1 MHDDLEKGRRML
13 SSFNFKEYETVTAN
27 SNAFKGVEIDLMI
40 EILKDWKQSPGD
52 PYTLLELRDGK
63 TLVAFALIH
72 RVSGRNFTFDIRFI
86 VLDQDYRSSSAIQH
100 LFDMIDAELLKKI
113 PFAVIRV
120 EISSVKRDSLG
131 EQALENAGYSLI
143 GHIPTYYGENDDF
156 YFYIKAIFRNPPNFI
171 KISKPFEDQ
180 AASAAPLEEIHTL
193 EE

>member
-1 MHDDLEKGRRML
+1 ML
-13 SSFNFKEYETVTAN
+13 SSFNFKEYETITSH

-40 EILKDWKQSPGD
+40 EILKDWKQSPGE

-72 RVSGRNFTFDIRFI
+72 RVAGRNFTFDIRFI
-86 VLDQDYRSSSAIQH
+86 VLDPDYRSSTAIQH

-113 PFAVIRV
+113 PFAVIRI
-120 EISSVKRDSLG
+120 EISSVKKNSLG

-156 YFYIKAIFRNPPNFI
+156 FLYIKAIFRNPPNFI

-180 AASAAPLEEIHTL
+180 ISAAPLDEIHTQD